1 MKQQLANLKTMLYSD
16 YKLFAQLIHSIEVP
30 NFSDKFLLQNLNPI
44 FPRDIKD
51 SMESS
56 GKYVMLLSTI
66 IVSNPEDIELLD
78 KLPLAVNFDLS
89 NLTLSNTIKA
99 LKVLENSDAIRVLCN
114 DSVTSDKFRVFH
126 DKIKFVNS
134 IYFDTELKR
143 IGTFETNSSS
153 AHSVSIDDSKE
164 LVIDNTIEIDEEGFI
179 NLNHS
184 DYGEFGRGYTISY
197 NDFATKMAYAVIDR
211 PYVENEV
218 IEDDV
223 LNETPY
229 FKDIIAEMQRYLPS
243 LKGFKFNLAK
253 PEPDVYYENGYI
265 DHDSVGNFRN
275 YVKDGEKGRFLI
287 DKNCWLLIGD
297 DEGCPTEDPESLP
310 IYGEK
315 SVIGGKPYLWK
326 YVIEDSEFE
335 IPKKDFE
342 KDFSYY
348 SYNKLYLKDGIVNEF
363 ESQFYNWKIGQF
375 ACDSGNINNIWDEE
389 KTYYLFFI
397 KFEGDRQE
405 FNENRYLFSNTLRT
419 YFWNILDLTQLK
431 TECVEWLERH
441 WIEIDKDIEI
451 IKSTKS
457 MKEIIYHLLS
467 MDDFKD
473 CVIMKRM
480 KCVETI

>member
-16 YKLFAQLIHSIEVP
+16 YKLFAQLIHSVEVP
-30 NFSDKFLLQNLNPI
+30 KFSDKFILENLNPV

-51 SMESS
+51 SIESS
-56 GKYVMLLSTI
+56 SKIVMLLSTI
-66 IVSNPEDIELLD
+66 IVSNQGDIELLD

-89 NLTLSNTIKA
+89 NLNISNTIKA
-99 LKVLENSDAIRVLCN
+99 LKVLENSDAIRVFC
-114 DSVTSDKFRVFH
+114 DKDVTSDKFRIFH
-126 DKIKFVNS
+126 DKIEFTNS
-134 IYFDTELKR
+134 IHFDTELKR

-153 AHSVSIDDSKE
+153 AHSISIDDSKE

-211 PYVENEV
+211 PYVEDEV

-229 FKDIIAEMQRYLPS
+229 FKDIIAEMQGYLPS
-243 LKGFKFNLAK
+243 LKGFKFNLQK
-253 PEPDVYYENGYI
+253 PAPDTYYENGYI
-265 DHDSVGNFRN
+265 DRDSVGNFRTS
-275 YVKDGEKGRFLI
+275 VKDGEKGRFLI

-310 IYGEK
+310 VYGSK
-315 SVIGGKPYLWK
+315 CVIGGKPYLYK

-348 SYNKLYLKDGIVNEF
+348 SYDPLYLKDGIVNES
-363 ESQFYNWKIGQF
+363 EDRYSRYQTVGQF
-375 ACDSGNINNIWDEE
+375 TRESGGIADIWDEE
-389 KTYYLFFI
+389 RMYYLFFV
-397 KFEGDRQE
+397 KFNGDRQE
-405 FNENRYLFSNTLRT
+405 FIENRNLFDRELSCWGN
-419 YFWNILDLTQLK
+419 LTQIK
-431 TECVEWLERH
+431 EDC
-441 WIEIDKDIEI
+441 IESLNRNWVDIDKDIEI
-451 IKSTKS
+451 IKSAKS
-457 MKEIIYHLLS
+457 IKEVIYHLLS

-480 KCVETI
+480 KCVKTI

>member
-16 YKLFAQLIHSIEVP
+16 YKLFAQLIHSVETP
-30 NFSDKFLLQNLNPI
+30 NFSDSFILENLNPI

-51 SMESS
+51 SIESS
-56 GKYVMLLSTI
+56 RKYIMLLSTI
-66 IVSNPEDIELLD
+66 IVSNTEDIELLD

-114 DSVTSDKFRVFH
+114 DSVTSDKFRIFH

-134 IYFDTELKR
+134 IYFNTELKR

-153 AHSVSIDDSKE
+153 AHSVSIDDTKE
-164 LVIDNTIEIDEEGFI
+164 LVIDNSIEIDEEGFI

-184 DYGEFGRGYTISY
+184 DYISFGRGYTISY

-218 IEDDV
+218 IEDDI

-229 FKDIIAEMQRYLPS
+229 FKNITTEIQQYLPS
-243 LKGFKFNLAK
+243 VKGFKFNLEK
-253 PEPDVYYENGYI
+253 PAPDKHYENGYI

-275 YVKDGEKGRFLI
+275 YVEDGEKGRFLI

-297 DEGCPTEDPESLP
+297 DEGCPTEDPELLP
-310 IYGEK
+310 VYESK
-315 SVIGGKPYLWK
+315 CVTTGKPYLWK

-335 IPKKDFE
+335 ITKKSSE

-348 SYNKLYLKDGIVNEF
+348 LYDGLYLKEGLINEF
-363 ESQFYNWKIGQF
+363 EDRYAQLRIIGGF
-375 ACDSGNINNIWDEE
+375 TCESGSIDKVSDEE
-389 KTYYLFFI
+389 GISYLFFT
-397 KFEGDRQE
+397 KFEGDYEDFRYTS
-405 FNENRYLFSNTLRT
+405 YLFNDTLSS
-419 YFWNILDLTQLK
+419 FWRDTPEIIEK
-431 TECVEWLERH
+431 CAEYLETH
-441 WIEIDKDIEI
+441 WVDIDKDIEV
-451 IKSTKS
+451 IKSAKS
-457 MKEIIYHLLS
+457 IKEVIYHLLS

-473 CVIMKRM
+473 CVIMKRV

>member
-1 MKQQLANLKTMLYSD
+1 
-16 YKLFAQLIHSIEVP
+16 
-30 NFSDKFLLQNLNPI
+30 LLQNLNPI

-51 SMESS
+51 SIESS

-66 IVSNPEDIELLD
+66 IVSNPEDIEFLN

-114 DSVTSDKFRVFH
+114 DTVTSDKFRIFH

-164 LVIDNTIEIDEEGFI
+164 LVIDNTIEIDDEGFI

-184 DYGEFGRGYTISY
+184 DYGEFGRGYTISH

-223 LNETPY
+223 MNETPY

-253 PEPDVYYENGYI
+253 PEPNVYYENGYI

-335 IPKKDFE
+335 VPKKEFE

-348 SYNKLYLKDGIVNEF
+348 SYDNLYLKNGLVNES
-363 ESQFYNWKIGQF
+363 EDRYSRYQTIGQF
-375 ACDSGNINNIWDEE
+375 ICKSGSIGDIYDEE
-389 KTYYLFFI
+389 RMYYLFFI
-397 KFEGDRQE
+397 KFNGDRQE
-405 FNENRYLFSNTLRT
+405 FIDSEYLFDRDLSCWGN
-419 YFWNILDLTQLK
+419 LTQMK
-431 TECVEWLERH
+431 EDCVESLQRNWVD
-441 WIEIDKDIEI
+441 IDKDIEK
-451 IKSTKS
+451 IKSAKS
-457 MKEIIYHLLS
+457 IKEVIYHLLS